1 MTIIKLDDKTIEKIA
16 AGEVIEAPI
25 SIVKELVENSIDS
38 GADNITIEIK
48 NGGKTY
54 IRVTD
59 NGCGINNDEIELAFS
74 KHATSKIKD
83 FNDLYH
89 IYSLGFR
96 GEALSSIVTVSKV
109 TAISKTK
116 DAEIGAKIIFDNG
129 KISKSSIATNTGTSI
144 IVEDLFRDIPVRRKF
159 LKSDI
164 IEANHI
170 TKLMYAFAVGYNNI
184 SFKYIKNEN
193 VEFHTRRFEES
204 KEKISKLFDMSLGEN
219 LIDIEASNDIYKI
232 YGCISNTNYY
242 RGNRSLEYIF
252 INNRFVDSE
261 LIRDRIEYAYRNNIP
276 SGRFPAFFI
285 NIETNPKN
293 LDVNI
298 HPNKK
303 VIKFIYEDSLIDIID
318 KAIYQKVNSRL
329 NPNEVSKGE
338 KSNCEL
344 LDFSDYTD
352 LLNKYNMVSNFF
364 KEDEDERLYEAKSR
378 PISGGEPDFFDID
391 NNVFDFSNEVDKDSS
406 IKNDKSNANTAFV
419 EQNFI
424 EEFKHLS
431 YKCSIFARY
440 SIFQMKD
447 ELYILDHRRASE
459 KVNLTKFFDQF
470 INKKIDTQLLLKPQ
484 ILNLSKIDIDKFKE
498 KEESIKN
505 LGFDVELIGDDL
517 VVIRS
522 VPFIFELPENFDFF
536 YNLIDIDYEK
546 DIDYLYGKLKR
557 LNLSL
562 AFRKGDGIGEKEA
575 LSYIEELSKMNNPYK
590 TFDGKATLVKISE
603 RELERYFER

>member
-38 GADNITIEIK
+38 GADNITVEIK

-129 KISKSSIATNTGTSI
+129 KISKSSIATNIGTSI

-232 YGCISNTNYY
+232 YGCVSNTNYY

-318 KAIYQKVNSRL
+318 KAIYQKVNSSL

-338 KSNCEL
+338 KSNSEL

-352 LLNKYNMVSNFF
+352 LLNKYNMVSKFF
-364 KEDEDERLYEAKSR
+364 KEDEDDRLYEAKSSH
-378 PISGGEPDFFDID
+378 ISGGESDFFDTD
-391 NNVFDFSNEVDKDSS
+391 NNVFDSSNEVDKDSS
-406 IKNDKSNANTAFV
+406 IKNEKSNTNTAFV

-470 INKKIDTQLLLKPQ
+470 INKKIDTQLLLEPQ

-575 LSYIEELSKMNNPYK
+575 LSYIEELSKMDNPYK
-590 TFDGKATLVKISE
+590 TFDGKATLIKISK

>member
-38 GADNITIEIK
+38 GADNITVEIK

-232 YGCISNTNYY
+232 YGCVSNTNYY

-318 KAIYQKVNSRL
+318 KVIYQKVNSSL

-338 KSNCEL
+338 KSNGEL
-344 LDFSDYTD
+344 LDFSDYTA

-364 KEDEDERLYEAKSR
+364 KEDEDDRLYEAKSS
-378 PISGGEPDFFDID
+378 PISGGESDFFDTD
-391 NNVFDFSNEVDKDSS
+391 NNVFDFLNEVDKDSS
-406 IKNDKSNANTAFV
+406 IKNEKSNTNTAFV

-470 INKKIDTQLLLKPQ
+470 INKKIDTQLLLEPQ

-575 LSYIEELSKMNNPYK
+575 LSYIEELSKMDNPYK
-590 TFDGKATLVKISE
+590 TFDGKATLIKISK

>member
-38 GADNITIEIK
+38 GADNITVEIK

-232 YGCISNTNYY
+232 YGCVSNTNYY

-318 KAIYQKVNSRL
+318 KVIYQKVNSSL

-338 KSNCEL
+338 KSNGEL

-352 LLNKYNMVSNFF
+352 LLNKYNVVSKFF
-364 KEDEDERLYEAKSR
+364 KEDEDDRLYEAKSS
-378 PISGGEPDFFDID
+378 PISGGESDFFDTD

-406 IKNDKSNANTAFV
+406 IKNEKSNTNTAFV

-470 INKKIDTQLLLKPQ
+470 INKKIDTQLLLEPQ
-484 ILNLSKIDIDKFKE
+484 LLNLSKIDIDKFKE

-562 AFRKGDGIGEKEA
+562 AFRKGDGIGEKQA
-575 LSYIEELSKMNNPYK
+575 LAYIEELSKMDNPYK

>member
-38 GADNITIEIK
+38 GADNITVEIK

-116 DAEIGAKIIFDNG
+116 DAEIGVKIIFDNG

-170 TKLMYAFAVGYNNI
+170 TKLMYAFAVSYNNI

-232 YGCISNTNYY
+232 HGCVSNTNYY

-261 LIRDRIEYAYRNNIP
+261 LIRD
-276 SGRFPAFFI
+276 
-285 NIETNPKN
+285 
-293 LDVNI
+293 L
-298 HPNKK
+298 
-303 VIKFIYEDSLIDIID
+303 SLIHI
-318 KAIYQKVNSRL
+318 
-329 NPNEVSKGE
+329 
-338 KSNCEL
+338 
-344 LDFSDYTD
+344 
-352 LLNKYNMVSNFF
+352 
-364 KEDEDERLYEAKSR
+364 
-378 PISGGEPDFFDID
+378 
-391 NNVFDFSNEVDKDSS
+391 
-406 IKNDKSNANTAFV
+406 
-419 EQNFI
+419 
-424 EEFKHLS
+424 
-431 YKCSIFARY
+431 
-440 SIFQMKD
+440 
-447 ELYILDHRRASE
+447 
-459 KVNLTKFFDQF
+459 
-470 INKKIDTQLLLKPQ
+470 
-484 ILNLSKIDIDKFKE
+484 
-498 KEESIKN
+498 
-505 LGFDVELIGDDL
+505 
-517 VVIRS
+517 
-522 VPFIFELPENFDFF
+522 
-536 YNLIDIDYEK
+536 
-546 DIDYLYGKLKR
+546 
-557 LNLSL
+557 
-562 AFRKGDGIGEKEA
+562 
-575 LSYIEELSKMNNPYK
+575 
-590 TFDGKATLVKISE
+590 
-603 RELERYFER
+603 

>member
-38 GADNITIEIK
+38 GADNITVEIK

-116 DAEIGAKIIFDNG
+116 DAEIGVKIIFDNG

-170 TKLMYAFAVGYNNI
+170 TKLMYAFAVSYNNI

-232 YGCISNTNYY
+232 HGCVSNTNYY

-318 KAIYQKVNSRL
+318 KAIYQKVNSSL

-338 KSNCEL
+338 KSNGEL

-352 LLNKYNMVSNFF
+352 LLNKYSMVSKFF
-364 KEDEDERLYEAKSR
+364 KEDEDDRLYEAKSS
-378 PISGGEPDFFDID
+378 PISGGESDFFDTD

-406 IKNDKSNANTAFV
+406 IKNEKSNTNTAFV

-440 SIFQMKD
+440 SIFQIKD

-470 INKKIDTQLLLKPQ
+470 INKKIDTQLLLEPQ

-575 LSYIEELSKMNNPYK
+575 LSYIEELSKMDNPYK
-590 TFDGKATLVKISE
+590 TFDGKATLIKISK